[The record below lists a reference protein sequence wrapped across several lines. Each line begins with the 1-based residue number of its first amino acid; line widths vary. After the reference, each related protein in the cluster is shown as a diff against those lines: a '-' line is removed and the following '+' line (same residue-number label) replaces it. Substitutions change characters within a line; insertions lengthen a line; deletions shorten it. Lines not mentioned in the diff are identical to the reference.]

1 MTGPGP
7 DTLIQIAA
15 DRRNLPA
22 LFAALPLLKEISSSS
37 IESLAQEIE
46 WFSMPGGTT
55 LYSAGQASDGLYVVI
70 NGALGVFTGHAGG
83 GSRYVGQLSAG
94 HTVGENEAISGGP
107 RTTTVIALR
116 DSEVARLS
124 PATFERLTREHPQV
138 LRYIVQELADRVD
151 TLQRPGARP
160 FTIPKTFALVPAEA
174 SVDAIRVGTDLVT
187 CLRRF
192 GRAELVTSSQATDR
206 TTHWF
211 HRLERAN
218 DFVIYV
224 TDLQPTNWTRLCMRQ
239 ADMLLLAADG
249 DGEPR
254 QWPAMEVSTDGAMD
268 VRPAELLLLHRS
280 RPTAGVAG
288 RWLKIQRC
296 RRLHHVRAMKDVA
309 RVARLLTGRGLGL
322 VLSGGG
328 ARGFAHIGV
337 MRALQEARI
346 EVDSIGTASIG
357 AVIGAGWAAGW
368 DYKEMLERIRRD
380 FVTTNPLS
388 DYTLPLLALVG
399 GRKVCRLMRHQ
410 FGDTDIEDL
419 QLPYFCVSASLTSG
433 QLAVHRSGRLW
444 IWLRASISIPG
455 ILPPVFTG
463 GQAYVDGATLNNL
476 PVDVMR
482 DDHHGRIVAVDA
494 GGQRGFTTDL
504 EMTETPPLW
513 RLPGLLGKR
522 RGNIN
527 IMQVLL
533 RAGMLNSAAL
543 SIQHRELADVLLS
556 PPLEGVDLLDW
567 SAFERVIDLGYRH
580 AHQVL
585 EARKGLLT
593 G

>member
-22 LFAALPLLKEISSSS
+22 LFAALPLLKEISSGS
-37 IESLAQEIE
+37 IELLAQEIE
-46 WFSMPGGTT
+46 WFSMQGGTT
-55 LYSAGQASDGLYVVI
+55 LYSTGQVSDGLYVVI

-94 HTVGENEAISGGP
+94 HTAGENEAISGGA

-160 FTIPKTFALVPAEA
+160 LSVPKTFALVPADA
-174 SVDAIRVGTDLVT
+174 AVDATRVGGDLVT

-224 TDLQPTNWTRLCMRQ
+224 ADLQPTSWTRLCMRQ

-249 DGEPR
+249 DAEPR
-254 QWPAMEVSTDGAMD
+254 PWPALGGSTDGAID

-280 RPTAGVAG
+280 RPTAGIAG
-288 RWLKIQRC
+288 RWLKAQRC
-296 RRLHHVRAMKDVA
+296 RRLHHVHAMKDVA

-337 MRALQEARI
+337 MRALHEARI
-346 EVDSIGTASIG
+346 DVDSIGTASIG

-368 DYKEMLERIRRD
+368 DYKEMLERIRRG
-380 FVTTNPLS
+380 FVATNPLS
-388 DYTLPLLALVG
+388 DYTLPLLSLVG
-399 GRKVCRLMRHQ
+399 GRKVCRLMRHE

-444 IWLRASISIPG
+444 SWLRASISIPG

-494 GGQRGFTTDL
+494 GGQRGFVTDL

-513 RLPGLLGKR
+513 RLPGLFGKR

-567 SAFERVIDLGYRH
+567 SAFERVIDIGYRH
-580 AHQVL
+580 ARQVL
-585 EARKGLLT
+585 DSRKGLLS